1 MLNIFIV
8 IKLFLKYIIVP
19 VINVILSLCVLA
31 GGFYFIIFTF
41 GGWLPETCS
50 VDGIR
55 CYSLMLSMAF
65 GSIVLVLGVLTRIL
79 IHLSS
84 ELHEYKKKLYRGIA
98 FGYGK
103 IQYFIYPIGF
113 LKEIYLSYR
122 TNSMNRKLYLIS
134 KLIHYVATYS
144 AFATMI
150 FLFIGILSAV
160 VYEM

>member
-1 MLNIFIV
+1 MLNIFILM
-8 IKLFLKYIIVP
+8 KLLLKYILVP
-19 VINVILSLCVLA
+19 VINVILSLCVLG
-31 GGFYFIIFTF
+31 GGFAFVIFIF

-79 IHLSS
+79 IYFSP
-84 ELHEYKKKLYRGIA
+84 ELHEYKKRLYRGIA

-103 IQYFIYPIGF
+103 IQYFIHPIGF
-113 LKEIYLSYR
+113 TKEIYLSYR
-122 TNSMNRKLYLIS
+122 TTSMNRKLYLFS
-134 KLIHYVATYS
+134 KLIYYVATYS

-150 FLFIGILSAV
+150 LLFVGILSAI

>member
-8 IKLFLKYIIVP
+8 MKLFLKYILVP

-31 GGFYFIIFTF
+31 GGFAFIIFTF

-84 ELHEYKKKLYRGIA
+84 ELHEYKKAIPRHSVWVRENSV
-98 FGYGK
+98 FH
-103 IQYFIYPIGF
+103 
-113 LKEIYLSYR
+113 LSNWFFKR
-122 TNSMNRKLYLIS
+122 N
-134 KLIHYVATYS
+134 
-144 AFATMI
+144 
-150 FLFIGILSAV
+150 LFIISNQFNETEALFDLKINSLCGDILSIRNNDIT
-160 VYEM
+160 VYWDFKRCCL